1 MSFDNSNLSKVNDT
15 RTIFIEIC
23 HHHNLGKFLE
33 SVQMK
38 NQAENNPKWRKVKW
52 STSPEDSEEVILMLT
67 RNHSYPIGIQ

>member
-1 MSFDNSNLSKVNDT
+1 MLLAPFLLKYAT
-15 RTIFIEIC
+15 TTTYLEI
-23 HHHNLGKFLE
+23 
-33 SVQMK
+33 VQMK